1 MLQLDASSAVQLWS
15 VPFVAAAIAVGA
27 RGCWPAF
34 AQKPLS
40 NSPLAVYRC
49 ESRFGQ
55 MRFEME
61 LVFDRTP
68 SDQTN
73 VQLLDCCEKLGLR

>member
-1 MLQLDASSAVQLWS
+1 MLQLDVIGAVQVDS

-40 NSPLAVYRC
+40 KSPLAVYRC
-49 ESRFGQ
+49 ERHFGQ

-61 LVFDRTP
+61 LVFDRMP
-68 SDQTN
+68 NDETN
-73 VQLLDCCEKLGLR
+73 AQLLDCCVNLGLR